1 MVMVVIKMV
10 EEKGEL
16 VARMGIKREDGYIYF
31 VSTSGDIRRSLI
43 KRRTKKSDYLDDLYA
58 DSNKN
63 EV

>member
-1 MVMVVIKMV
+1 MV